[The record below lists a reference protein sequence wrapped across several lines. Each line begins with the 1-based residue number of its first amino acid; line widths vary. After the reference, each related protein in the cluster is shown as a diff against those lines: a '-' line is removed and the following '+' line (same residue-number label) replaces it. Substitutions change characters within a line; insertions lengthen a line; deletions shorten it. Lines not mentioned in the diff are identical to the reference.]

1 MSGYKSNTTNRTAAV
16 RHGWLVGAA
25 LLAVNAAIATIVAPA
40 EAARGSCEATVTER
54 LSRLNVEPSDI
65 LKISCVA
72 ERGGRS
78 SDRIMGIKAWV
89 SLRSC
94 EGNLVFDMSQH
105 GQVRQVYG
113 RGACDL
119 GGAVEIR

>member
-1 MSGYKSNTTNRTAAV
+1 MSRYKSNTTNRTAAV

-25 LLAVNAAIATIVAPA
+25 LLAVNAAIATIAAPA

-65 LKISCVA
+65 LSISCVA
-72 ERGGRS
+72 ERGG
-78 SDRIMGIKAWV
+78 RIMGIKAWV

-119 GGAVEIR
+119 GGAVEIH